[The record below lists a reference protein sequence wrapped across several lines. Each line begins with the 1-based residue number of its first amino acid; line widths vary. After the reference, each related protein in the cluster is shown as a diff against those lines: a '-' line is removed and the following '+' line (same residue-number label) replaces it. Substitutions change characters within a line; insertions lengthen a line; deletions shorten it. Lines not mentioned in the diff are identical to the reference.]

1 MVKPD
6 LDFLINKH
14 KLYQQLWRPAHE
26 HFAEIDT
33 YIDRTFPVWR
43 SPENMD
49 KPFVHPPGAGAIIS
63 DALDN
68 LNVLDFQVHR
78 SPTSRRRNAEKRKE
92 EADQL
97 ENALKEIMDVA
108 FMEEIVF
115 GLKQMMW
122 HLAAYGYTIMDGPH
136 WTENDRP
143 IEPEREDF
151 SDDKQYDK
159 AYRIWQ
165 AESKTWMPIRI
176 HTPHPSRILLP
187 PFESRPSEGFKVEKQ
202 YAMQVLEMLDQRE
215 DDGLS
220 VLSRPKTP
228 IDPFEE
234 WDVITYW
241 SKEWTSMVVGQEQL
255 YVDENVWRMMPFK
268 HAFSVWGHEPTQ
280 ATKQGPRSL
289 ARGILEDVLDMLLMQ
304 AQEMSARHNAY
315 VNEGFGVEYT
325 TGNAEDIIEQLER
338 GSKIIE
344 LPQGVEPPRRR
355 DAPRVESW
363 MIQSEQMT
371 EHEIEKGTFSRRAS
385 GMREP
390 GERTVGQAAIAQT
403 QVSKQFKAAMKIGE
417 RLLSMVGQDIL
428 RLVDANDETIYARG
442 HELSPN
448 LINHDYSVWGDF
460 PQRDPAFDLS
470 ERSQMLQE
478 HSLGLLDNE
487 GFWMATGKEDVQ
499 RIKDGLALD
508 SLRKTPIFQE
518 FLMRKSAERSGINPQ
533 EIFPTEQQPMPGAP
547 GQEGMTPPGMQGGPP
562 EGLLGPN
569 GMPIDNM
576 TGQPGTNQQRQALT
590 NEVMNPPRI
599 VP

>member
-26 HFAEIDT
+26 HFAVIDS

-97 ENALKEIMDVA
+97 ENSLKEIMDVA
-108 FMEEIVF
+108 FMEEVVF
-115 GLKQMMW
+115 ALKQMMW
-122 HLAAYGYTIMDGPH
+122 HLAAYGYTVIDGPH
-136 WTENDRP
+136 WTEVDRP
-143 IEPEREDF
+143 VEPEREDF
-151 SDDKQYDK
+151 ESESNYDK

-176 HTPHPSRILLP
+176 HTPHPTRILLP

-215 DDGLS
+215 YDGLS
-220 VLSRPKTP
+220 ILHRPAEP
-228 IDPFEE
+228 IDMFEE

-241 SKEWTSMVVGQEQL
+241 SKEWTSMVVKQHQL

-268 HAFSVWGHEPTQ
+268 HSFSVWGHEPTNIGGER
-280 ATKQGPRSL
+280 QGPRSL

-325 TGNAEDIIEQLER
+325 TGNAEDIVEQLER
-338 GSKIIE
+338 GSRIIE
-344 LPQGVEPPRRR
+344 LPQGVQPPTRR
-355 DAPRVESW
+355 DPPRVESW
-363 MIQSEQMT
+363 MLQSEQIT

-385 GMREP
+385 GMRES

-417 RLLSMVGQDIL
+417 RLLTMVSQDIL

-442 HELSPN
+442 HELSPT
-448 LINHDYSVWGDF
+448 LINHDYSVWVDF
-460 PQRDPAFDLS
+460 PQRDPAFDLA
-470 ERSQMLQE
+470 ERNQMLQE
-478 HSLGLLDNE
+478 HSMGLIDNE
-487 GFWMATGKEDVQ
+487 GYWMASGKEDTQ

-508 SLRKTPIFQE
+508 SLRRTPIFQE
-518 FLMRKSAERSGINPQ
+518 FVMRKAAERSGINPQ
-533 EIFPTEQQPMPGAP
+533 EIMPQMQQPGAV
-547 GQEGMTPPGMQGGPP
+547 PPGTEGGAAQ
-562 EGLLGPN
+562 GLLGPN
-569 GMPIDNM
+569 GQPIEGMNSPA
-576 TGQPGTNQQRQALT
+576 TPEGNRQRQALT